1 MHPRGLASLPPLATS
16 SSAPAGWIQS
26 ASPAAT
32 PHSATAPRGSVPPTR
47 RQRPP
52 CRRTGLFFFSCSH
65 CCSSYWRRWCSRH
78 NFAVQ
83 FVFCLN
89 HLKEFTF
96 PIRIKVKF
104 VKESMVLKPHKRGD
118 NMTVDLMFFLGFF
131 KSVWPKMTEA
141 LSLSNTTVI
150 TQVRA
155 KRHLSTDFCKNQ
167 RVFTNFPVGAI
178 KKMQVSDT
186 FALLSPCTQGKCIHH
201 SCGVYF
207 SINRWYKQGYSLLQS
222 QWSIAAEL
230 LLLK

>member
-1 MHPRGLASLPPLATS
+1 MHPRGLASSPPLATS

-32 PHSATAPRGSVPPTR
+32 PHSAMAPRGSVPPTR

-118 NMTVDLMFFLGFF
+118 NKTVDLMWVFLVFFLISVTQNDWGTELIKHDSNYSNQGQETFIHRFLQRPKGFYKF
-131 KSVWPKMTEA
+131 A
-141 LSLSNTTVI
+141 
-150 TQVRA
+150 
-155 KRHLSTDFCKNQ
+155 H
-167 RVFTNFPVGAI
+167 GAI
-178 KKMQVSDT
+178 KKNAGFRHFC
-186 FALLSPCTQGKCIHH
+186 FALTLHTRKVHPS
-201 SCGVYF
+201 F
-207 SINRWYKQGYSLLQS
+207 MRSIFFHK
-222 QWSIAAEL
+222 
-230 LLLK
+230 

>member
-1 MHPRGLASLPPLATS
+1 MHPRGLASSPPLATS

-47 RQRPP
+47 WQRPP
-52 CRRTGLFFFSCSH
+52 PGRTGLFFFSCSH

-104 VKESMVLKPHKRGD
+104 VKEIVVLRPHKRGD
-118 NMTVDLMFFLGFF
+118 NMTVDLISFLFFLNQCDPKWLTDWAYQTHQDSNYSSQGQETFTHRFLQKPNGF
-131 KSVWPKMTEA
+131 
-141 LSLSNTTVI
+141 
-150 TQVRA
+150 
-155 KRHLSTDFCKNQ
+155 
-167 RVFTNFPVGAI
+167 
-178 KKMQVSDT
+178 
-186 FALLSPCTQGKCIHH
+186 
-201 SCGVYF
+201 
-207 SINRWYKQGYSLLQS
+207 YKLPRGGH
-222 QWSIAAEL
+222 
-230 LLLK
+230 